1 MFKHFHLSAVDACM
15 SIVILCCMIDL
26 LGLSLAI
33 PILANYARDVQGNA
47 PNCPVDTSNNTLYL
61 QQYNTPDCQLSV
73 ASIKAN
79 TGLLTTAYA
88 AATLV
93 STMWMPLFSD
103 KFGPRNAI
111 IVSIFGSIIGFLG
124 QAFTCPTFETSPNST
139 CIGIPGG
146 FGLLVAVRAIG
157 GLFGGTISVAAAFI
171 VILYPQKQRGQQ
183 FAKMSACALSAFVFG
198 PFVGGGLAQFGLRV
212 PLYVAGIASFIAFL
226 LAIKYVVDPHEL
238 LLSIKKQKKQKK
250 QTKNKLKNSSKDFNT
265 EAVKKPRSS
274 SLISSNEDIGF
285 VPYKEIRIWLIC
297 AQTMMSTLAFN
308 GMSSLMAL
316 VLLEDRLGVV
326 SPLDSVEVQ
335 GKKIALWVMAYVPA
349 LGFTQV
355 FVVMGLFPRLEKKI
369 GLLQTGTVGSFFIAV
384 SLVLIPFYSHPALM
398 FITQVLLA
406 LGNGLQTNVSVT
418 YLSKFAPKG
427 KAATTLSY
435 GTMADTVGNIIGPQL
450 TVVYLINA
458 TLPFV
463 IAAGFGLCS
472 MSKYF
477 VERYFFFERE
487 VPPK

>member
-15 SIVILCCMIDL
+15 SVVILCCMIDL
-26 LGLSLAI
+26 LGLSLTI

-212 PLYVAGIASFIAFL
+212 PLYVAGILSFIAFL

-250 QTKNKLKNSSKDFNT
+250 QTKNKFSKDFNT
-265 EAVKKPRSS
+265 EAAKKPRSS
-274 SLISSNEDIGF
+274 TLISSNEDIGF
-285 VPYKEIRIWLIC
+285 VPYKEIRIWLIS

-308 GMSSLMAL
+308 GMSSLAAL

-335 GKKIALWVMAYVPA
+335 GKKVALWVMAYVPA

-406 LGNGLQTNVSVT
+406 LGNGLQTNVSNT

-477 VERYFFFERE
+477 VERYFFLSF
-487 VPPK
+487 